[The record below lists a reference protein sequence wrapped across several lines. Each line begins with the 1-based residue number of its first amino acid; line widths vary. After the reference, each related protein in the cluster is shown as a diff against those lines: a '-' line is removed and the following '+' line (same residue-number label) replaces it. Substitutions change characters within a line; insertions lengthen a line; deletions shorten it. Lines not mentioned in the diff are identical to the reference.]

1 MQRPF
6 RRRRLAPAALVAVLA
21 LAGAASAQV
30 VQLPP
35 NGQVNDDPAIGI
47 DPNQDAG
54 VSDVVG
60 GALDATKPAVP
71 WGNFE
76 QKVGSS
82 QHIFVRAFKNGAWQ
96 TQGQSLNIQAN
107 QEAEAPSIDFAG
119 TGRTVPW
126 TSWYEPNS
134 DIPGGKT
141 QIFASRFNAAN
152 NTWIPEGQDRAP
164 QNLVPSLNIHT
175 NQDAENPALV
185 GGAAKAGADPVPW
198 VAWQETDGAATK
210 NQIFV
215 SRAVKQSDCTGFTP
229 SANHSVSNFCWQQ
242 VGLKRVDATSLD
254 FSTNGDPS
262 LNIDPKRDGVNP
274 DFAFTGAGDTVPW
287 VVWYE
292 EGTGTTGLRTNQQ
305 VFASKA
311 VADTTGGAGG
321 FHWQAVG
328 NGTAGQTNVLDAAGG
343 CSSSQDA
350 EDKCALNLAPGHDA
364 EDPRVAA
371 GTQKPG
377 GTTVPWVTWSEDN
390 GSGIHQIF
398 VSRLV
403 GDHFEMMNDGQPI
416 STVVNDSSRPDI
428 TFSRHTPYVSWI
440 ENVNGTLKTFVGHFE
455 GNAFKLDTTA
465 GAADAD
471 IRSPISSNCIAT
483 PFNADGDACQAGAA
497 GTPYFLYLNGS
508 TGVKRLL
515 AKAYAPSDVVT
526 GAASAVTAS
535 SATIAGAL
543 DTGGAPTKAHVEF
556 GATTAYGAATADQIV
571 GPASAPQPFAAQ
583 IAGLPAGATIHYRVV
598 ALNDTGTVVAGAD
611 QTLTTLS
618 QGGGGSHAKPK
629 LKLLGGH
636 LVVRLDRH
644 GRVHLRVRSSAAVKG
659 TLAITRAGKRLG
671 SAKVSLKAG
680 KQKTVTVTLSRKAR
694 SLVRHARH
702 QRISALETLTA
713 RDAFGATA
721 KASKHLI
728 IKR

>member
-1 MQRPF
+1 MHRPF
-6 RRRRLAPAALVAVLA
+6 GRRRLAPAALVAVLA

-35 NGQVNDDPAIGI
+35 NGQVNDDPAVGI

-71 WGNFE
+71 WGTFE
-76 QKVGSS
+76 QKSGTS
-82 QHIFVRAFKNGAWQ
+82 QQVFVRVFKNGAWQ

-107 QEAEAPSIDFAG
+107 QVGEGPSIDFAG

-134 DIPGGKT
+134 DIPGAKT
-141 QIFASRFNAAN
+141 QIFASRFNAAG

-164 QNLVPSLNIHT
+164 QNRVPSLNIHLD
-175 NQDAENPALV
+175 QDAENPALV
-185 GGAAKAGADPVPW
+185 GGAAKPGADPVPW
-198 VAWQETDGAATK
+198 VAWQETDGAAAK
-210 NQIFV
+210 DQIFV

-229 SANHSVSNFCWQQ
+229 SANASVSSFCWQQ
-242 VGLKRVDATSLD
+242 VGLKRVDASSLD
-254 FSTNGDPS
+254 FNANGDPS
-262 LNIDPKRDGVNP
+262 LDIDPKRDGVNP

-292 EGTGTTGLRTNQQ
+292 ENTGTTGLRTNKQ
-305 VFASKA
+305 VFAAKA
-311 VADTTGGAGG
+311 VADTSAGAGG

-328 NGTAGQTNVLDAAGG
+328 NGTAGQTNVLNAAGG
-343 CSSSQDA
+343 CSTSQDA
-350 EDKCALNLAPGHDA
+350 EDKCSLNLAPGHDA

-371 GTQKPG
+371 GTQTPG
-377 GTTVPWVTWSEDN
+377 GTTVPWVTWTEDN

-398 VSRLV
+398 VSHLV
-403 GDHFEMMNDGQPI
+403 GDHFELMNDGQPI
-416 STVVNDSSRPDI
+416 STVVNDSTRPDI

-483 PFNADGDACQAGAA
+483 PFNADGEACQAGAA

-526 GAASAVTAS
+526 GAASNVSAS
-535 SATIAGAL
+535 SATIAGSL
-543 DTGGAPTKAHVEF
+543 NSGGAPTKAHVEF
-556 GATTAYGAATADQIV
+556 GSTTAYGAATADQIV
-571 GPASAPQPFAAQ
+571 GPATTSQPFSAQ
-583 IAGLPAGATIHYRVV
+583 LSGLPSGTTVHYRVV
-598 ALNDTGTVVAGAD
+598 ALNDTGTVVNGAD
-611 QTLTTLS
+611 QTLTTL
-618 QGGGGSHAKPK
+618 GNPAGHKKPK
-629 LKLLGGH
+629 LTLLGGH
-636 LVVRLDRH
+636 LVVRIDRH
-644 GRVHLRVRSSAAVKG
+644 GRVHLRVRSSAAIKG
-659 TLAITRAGKRLG
+659 TLAVTRGSKRLG
-671 SAKVSLKAG
+671 SATVSLKAG
-680 KQKTVTVTLSRKAR
+680 KQTTITIKLSRKAR

-702 QRISALETLTA
+702 QRLSALEKLTA

-721 KASKHLI
+721 KASKHLT